1 MAKYFTFSEMIH
13 SDIAKQKGI
22 ENIPDWQS
30 IDNLRN
36 LVEHILEKVRAMY
49 GKPIIVSSGYRS
61 DALNRVVGGAIN
73 SQHIRGMAADITT
86 GSIDGNRRLFALIEE
101 SELPFDQLIDE
112 KGYKW
117 LHISY
122 DPLKAIARRE
132 TLHL

>member
-1 MAKYFTFSEMIH
+1 MAKYFAFSEMID
-13 SDIAKQKGI
+13 SDIAKEKGI

-73 SQHIRGMAADITT
+73 SQHLRGMAADITT

-101 SELPFDQLIDE
+101 SDLPFDQLIDE

-122 DPLKAIARRE
+122 DPLKAIPRRE
-132 TLHL
+132 ILHL